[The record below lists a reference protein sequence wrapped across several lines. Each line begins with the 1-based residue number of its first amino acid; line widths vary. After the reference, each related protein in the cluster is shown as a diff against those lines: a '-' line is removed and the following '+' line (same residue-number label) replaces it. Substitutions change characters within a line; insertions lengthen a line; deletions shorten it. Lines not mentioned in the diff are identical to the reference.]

1 MVIER
6 ALEKLRQQAGA
17 KVGSG
22 TAAYAPA
29 APGAAYAPPAAGT
42 KYAPPA
48 STAARTSPKPLL
60 PPPVPAGPPRQTL
73 PQVEC
78 DRSAMIAHRILGPN
92 TALAA
97 DERAAAAYRMIRT
110 RLLHRVRGNNL
121 QSIAITSPEA
131 GEGKSVTAI
140 NLALSLAR
148 DPTSNV
154 VLLDLDMRNPSVCRY
169 LGIKPPHELVSY
181 FTGDVSANDVLFS
194 IGPENLALAGS
205 LASTDLASELLGS
218 GRLEALQQYIASVIP
233 NPVIL
238 LDLPPVLV
246 TDEAL
251 LVAPRVDAT
260 LLVVA
265 EGQTRRDA
273 LVRAR
278 TVLADFNLVGVLLNR
293 STESTGASGYYYHYQ

>member
-1 MVIER
+1 
-6 ALEKLRQQAGA
+6 
-17 KVGSG
+17 
-22 TAAYAPA
+22 
-29 APGAAYAPPAAGT
+29 
-42 KYAPPA
+42 
-48 STAARTSPKPLL
+48 
-60 PPPVPAGPPRQTL
+60 
-73 PQVEC
+73 
-78 DRSAMIAHRILGPN
+78 MIAHRILGPG
-92 TALAA
+92 TPLAA

-110 RLLHRVRGNNL
+110 RLVHKVRGNSL

-131 GEGKSVTAI
+131 GEGKSITAI
-140 NLALSLAR
+140 NIALSLAR
-148 DPTSNV
+148 DPTNNV

-169 LGIKPPHELVSY
+169 LGVRPPHELISY
-181 FTGDVSANDVLFS
+181 FTGDVAPNDVLFS

-218 GRLEALQQYIASVIP
+218 GRLEALLAHVSNAIP

-238 LDLPPVLV
+238 LDMPPVLV

-265 EGQTRRDA
+265 EGKTRRDA

-278 TVLADFNLVGVLLNR
+278 TVLADFNLAGVLLNR
-293 STESTGASGYYYHYQ
+293 STESTGASGYYYHYRQ